1 MSHSSVAVAR
11 YLLDQAS
18 KAGRPLSPMKLVK
31 LVYIAHG
38 WMLGLYGRPL
48 IREDVEAWKYGPVIR
63 ELYHEVKRFRHH
75 PIPPAALVPGEGE
88 SDFGEYEKSV
98 MDQTFDI
105 YGRRTALQLSQMTH
119 SPGTPW
125 DVIYNEIGNSFAI
138 PGDLIEDHYAR
149 LYEKYGASKETS
161 G

>member
-1 MSHSSVAVAR
+1 
-11 YLLDQAS
+11 
-18 KAGRPLSPMKLVK
+18 MKLVK

-75 PIPPAALVPGEGE
+75 PIPPAALVPGEDE

>member
-11 YLLDQAS
+11 YLLDRAS

-63 ELYHEVKRFRHH
+63 ELYHEVKSFRDH
-75 PIPPAALVPGEGE
+75 PVPPAALAPGEGE
-88 SDFGEYEKSV
+88 PDFDEHEKSV

-105 YGRRTALQLSQMTH
+105 YGIRTAIQLSQMTH

-125 DVIYNEIGNSFAI
+125 DFIYNEIGNSFTI
-138 PGDLIEDHYAR
+138 PNDLIEDHYAR
-149 LYEKYGASKETS
+149 LYEKYGASKAA
-161 G
+161 